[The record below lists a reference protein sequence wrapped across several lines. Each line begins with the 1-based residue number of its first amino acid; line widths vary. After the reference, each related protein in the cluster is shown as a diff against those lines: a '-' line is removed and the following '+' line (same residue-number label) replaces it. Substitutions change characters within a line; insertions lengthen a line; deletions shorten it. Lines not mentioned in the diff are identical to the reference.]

1 MSIFK
6 IEKTKDN
13 SISYDDIENIELKY
27 DNQPIVWYNGYK
39 SHLLSEVIDS
49 NEIFSGK
56 KVRNIKKWY
65 YEITYVSNNKTYIEN
80 LVINDN

>member
-13 SISYDDIENIELKY
+13 SIYYDDIEKIGLKY
-27 DNQPIVWYNGYK
+27 DNQLIVWYNGYK
-39 SHLLSEVIDS
+39 SDLLSEDIDS

-65 YEITYVSNNKTYIEN
+65 YEITYILNDKNQIES
-80 LVINDN
+80 IKIS

>member
-13 SISYDDIENIELKY
+13 SISYDDIEKIELKY
-27 DNQPIVWYNGYK
+27 DNQLIVWYNGYK
-39 SHLLSEVIDS
+39 SDLLSEDIDS

-56 KVRNIKKWY
+56 KVRNIKNGIMKLH
-65 YEITYVSNNKTYIEN
+65 IF
-80 LVINDN
+80 

>member
-39 SHLLSEVIDS
+39 SDLLSEDIDS

-65 YEITYVSNNKTYIEN
+65 YEIIYI
-80 LVINDN
+80 LNDKNQIESIKIS

>member
-13 SISYDDIENIELKY
+13 SISYDDIEKIGLKY
-27 DNQPIVWYNGYK
+27 DNQLIVWYNGYK
-39 SHLLSEVIDS
+39 SDLLSEDIDS

-65 YEITYVSNNKTYIEN
+65 YEITYILNDKNQIES
-80 LVINDN
+80 IKIS

>member
-13 SISYDDIENIELKY
+13 SISYNDIEKIELKY
-27 DNQPIVWYNGYK
+27 DNQLIVGYNGYK
-39 SHLLSEVIDS
+39 SDLLSEDIDS

-56 KVRNIKKWY
+56 KVRNIKNGIMKLH
-65 YEITYVSNNKTYIEN
+65 IF
-80 LVINDN
+80 

>member
-13 SISYDDIENIELKY
+13 SISYDDIEKIELKY

-39 SHLLSEVIDS
+39 SDLLSEDIDS

-65 YEITYVSNNKTYIEN
+65 YEIIYI
-80 LVINDN
+80 LNDKNQIESIKIS

>member
-13 SISYDDIENIELKY
+13 SISYDDIEKIELKY

-39 SHLLSEVIDS
+39 SDLLSEDINS
-49 NEIFSGK
+49 NEMLSDK
-56 KVRNIKKWY
+56 KVRNKKMVLW
-65 YEITYVSNNKTYIEN
+65 NYIYFKW
-80 LVINDN
+80 